1 MKPLRVGRHR
11 QRLSLY
17 SPATTETFDSF
28 AQPVPNPTL
37 VGTYWGYLRPLSGHE
52 AIVAKQVKA
61 EATHGLTTRYL
72 GSAIAI
78 CPTWYWMLGARK
90 FGIASIQNIEE
101 RNRQY
106 EFILVEI
113 QQSGSV

>member
-1 MKPLRVGRHR
+1 MRPLRVGQHR

-17 SPATTETFDSF
+17 SPATTETFDTFS
-28 AQPVPNPTL
+28 QPIPNPTL
-37 VGTYWGYLRPLSGHE
+37 VGTYWGFLRPLSGRE

-61 EATHGLTTRYL
+61 EATHALTTRYL
-72 GSAIAI
+72 GSAVPIN
-78 CPTWYWMLGARK
+78 PTWWWQLGTRR
-90 FGIASIQNIEE
+90 FGIASMQNVEE

-113 QQSGSV
+113 QQSGKV